1 MLGSKGSFERTIL
14 SPVFAFKTTGLVS
27 FKDFTTVR
35 TCKCWMRANCSC
47 NLPWM
52 EFSQGKQKAWI
63 VFIWLRRL
71 YCHPFGP
78 SAGTSEN
85 KSQRGQTCGGARLCI
100 AGLDSGLCDLR
111 HPAEPPTGK
120 PFRRRAPPTE
130 LSRLHYAAFAARRR
144 L

>member
-27 FKDFTTVR
+27 FKDFTTMR
-35 TCKCWMRANCSC
+35 TCKRWMRANCSG

-52 EFSQGKQKAWI
+52 EFSQGKQRAWI

-111 HPAEPPTGK
+111 NPAEPPTGK